1 MELRARIRPQARR
14 AAVTAVLGALL
25 VPVATGTATADA
37 AKRKKVR
44 YPVVTA
50 VSPMNVAVGETL
62 TIAGR
67 NFRRGRNKNT
77 VVFKR
82 DGARAVFVKAKMGTA
97 KKLQLEVPDKL
108 AEFFAQQA
116 GEPAPTRFRLRILAE
131 RFSKSFTSDSRSPMV
146 HPAGAPAGT
155 PAGKPAV
162 APKDGDCDADGLL
175 NGVDTD
181 DDNDLLDDETEKSLG
196 LDPCKPDSDED
207 GVADRYE
214 FDCDRD
220 GTLNRDETD
229 ADDDLLPDDLET
241 PGSLGTDPCNAD
253 TDGDG
258 AQDGYEVQSAG
269 DLNDDEYQTPNSHL
283 PYPGKRPYPNALFAD
298 GHVDYDGDTLTLLE
312 EYKLWVYTYSV
323 TKTDPRS
330 LASLSYSDGEQYS
343 KFRRIASGPDAGR
356 REPTV
361 SRVNY
366 DKQVSF
372 LDWANDTDNDTDNDP
387 DYDYRN
393 PKLQIWDP
401 YNPDDPD
408 DPVPYPWWDHANGR
422 LTYGLLDM
430 NRDNAEAEVAPRDR
444 ANGIWYDVTEKW
456 YFDHDDDGFLSDD
469 ERDEDADGLTNY
481 DETHGRMTAAYWK
494 GCYKNELPY
503 HIEYASPSHVD
514 DDSDGDGIRDGAD
527 DQDHDDIPNVMELSR
542 IAASGIDDR
551 NLRQDCVPRKTP
563 PLPPELHHEDSFGRV
578 NPFNPCLPEVRSRTC
593 PTAVNAATGAPF
605 DGSPDWYSLN

>member
-82 DGARAVFVKAKMGTA
+82 DGARAVFVKAKTGTA

-116 GEPAPTRFRLRILAE
+116 GEPAPTRFRLRVLAE
-131 RFSKSFTSDSRSPMV
+131 RFSKSFTPDSRSPMV

-220 GTLNRDETD
+220 GTLNRDESD

-241 PGSLGTDPCNAD
+241 ALGTDPCNAD

-269 DLNDDEYQTPNSHL
+269 DLNDDEYQTPNAHL

-312 EYKLWVYTYSV
+312 EYKLWVHTYSV

-361 SRVNY
+361 SRVDY

-372 LDWANDTDNDTDNDP
+372 LGWADRNG
-387 DYDYRN
+387 YRN
-393 PKLQIWDP
+393 PKLQIWGSP
-401 YNPDDPD
+401 A
-408 DPVPYPWWDHANGR
+408 PWWDHAASR
-422 LTYGLLDM
+422 TAYGLLDM
-430 NRDNAEAEVAPRDR
+430 NRDGVEEPTVASDPPND
-444 ANGIWYDVTEKW
+444 IWYDVTETW

-514 DDSDGDGIRDGAD
+514 ADSDDDDILDGAD

-542 IAASGIDDR
+542 LAASGIDDR
-551 NLRQDCVPRKTP
+551 NSGQDCVPRKLP

-578 NPFNPCLPEVRSRTC
+578 NPFNPCLPEIRSRTC
-593 PTAVNAATGAPF
+593 PTAVSAATGAPF
-605 DGSPDWYSLN
+605 DGSPMWYSLN